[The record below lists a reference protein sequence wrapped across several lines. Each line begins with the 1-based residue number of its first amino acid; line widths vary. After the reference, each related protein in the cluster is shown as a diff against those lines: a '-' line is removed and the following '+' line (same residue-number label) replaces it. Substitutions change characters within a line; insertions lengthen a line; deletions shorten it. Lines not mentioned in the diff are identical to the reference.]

1 MEKHKILVAEDIPE
15 NRKVLSLFLSELG
28 FSVIEAENGRKA
40 LEAVMSNNPDIVI
53 LDIMMPEMTGIE
65 VCRVL
70 KSNPET
76 KIIPVVIITALSD
89 EQNHLKAIEAG
100 ADDFLSKPF
109 NIHFLRARIKSLL
122 ALKLMSDMNR
132 RYQEMLK
139 KSNVELLQRLIS
151 TQEITIIALAK
162 LAEFRDPE
170 TGEHLER
177 MREYGKLLATKLR
190 ELPRYNKGI
199 SDEFVEN
206 LYKSMPL
213 HDIGKVGIPDRILL
227 KPGKLTEEEF
237 EVMKKHTIIGGDTLK
252 AAIELAGVEK
262 SFLDTG
268 KEIAYYHHERWDGKG
283 YPEGLEGEDIPLS
296 ARITAIADV
305 YDALTSKRVYK
316 DEIPHEKACD
326 IILYESKG
334 YFDPDLLSV
343 FSEFESGFKEIK
355 KRYRDVGSRMIKNFQ
370 D

>member
-1 MEKHKILVAEDIPE
+1 
-15 NRKVLSLFLSELG
+15 
-28 FSVIEAENGRKA
+28 
-40 LEAVMSNNPDIVI
+40 
-53 LDIMMPEMTGIE
+53 
-65 VCRVL
+65 
-70 KSNPET
+70 
-76 KIIPVVIITALSD
+76 
-89 EQNHLKAIEAG
+89 
-100 ADDFLSKPF
+100 
-109 NIHFLRARIKSLL
+109 
-122 ALKLMSDMNR
+122 MSDMNR
-132 RYQEMLK
+132 LYQEMLK

-177 MREYGKLLATKLR
+177 MREYGKLLANKLR
-190 ELPRYNKGI
+190 ELPKYNKRI
-199 SDEFVEN
+199 SDDFVEN

-237 EVMKKHTIIGGDTLK
+237 EIMKRHTVIGGDALK
-252 AAIELAGVEK
+252 AAIELAGMEK

-326 IILYESKG
+326 IILCESKG

-343 FSEFESGFKEIK
+343 FSELESRFKEIK
-355 KRYRDVGSRMIKNFQ
+355 TKYRDIGSRMIKNFQ

>member
-1 MEKHKILVAEDIPE
+1 MEKHKILVADDILE
-15 NRKVLSLFLSELG
+15 NRKILSLFLSELG
-28 FSVIEAENGRKA
+28 FSVIEAENGREA
-40 LEAVMSNNPDIVI
+40 LDAVLRDNPDIVI
-53 LDIMMPEMTGIE
+53 LDVMMPEMSGIE

-70 KSNPET
+70 KSNPNT

-89 EQNHLKAIEAG
+89 ENNHLKAIEAG

-122 ALKLMSDMNR
+122 ALKLMIDMNN

-139 KSNVELLQRLIS
+139 KSNVELLQKLVS
-151 TQEITIIALAK
+151 TQEITIFALAK

-177 MREYGKLLATKLR
+177 MREYGKLLALKLKQHPKYSR
-190 ELPRYNKGI
+190 QI
-199 SDEFVEN
+199 SEEFVEN

-213 HDIGKVGIPDRILL
+213 HDIGKVGIPDSILL

-237 EVMKKHTIIGGDTLK
+237 EIMKKHTIIGGDALRS
-252 AAIELAGVEK
+252 AIEIARMER
-262 SFLDTG
+262 SFLDIG
-268 KEIAYYHHERWDGKG
+268 KEIAYHHHERWDGSG
-283 YPEGLEGEDIPLS
+283 YPKGLEGEDIPLS

-316 DEIPHEKACD
+316 PEIPHEKACD
-326 IILYESKG
+326 IILYESRG
-334 YFDPDLLSV
+334 LFDPDLLSV
-343 FSEFESGFKEIK
+343 FGELKVKFREIK
-355 KRYRDVGSRMIKNFQ
+355 MKYRDTGSRMIKGSQ